1 MTDTDKK
8 HATIAAP
15 AERESA
21 FWETKTLAQMTRA
34 EWESLC
40 DGCGK
45 CCLYKLQDIDTDEL
59 VFTNVACRLLDAQ
72 TCRCAHYE
80 RRHEVVPDCIEFD
93 TDMISELIWMPSTCA
108 YRVLS
113 EGKPLQPWHPLI
125 SGDPESVHRAGIS
138 IRGRFISEDDADPD
152 LEEHVLDEEP

>member
-1 MTDTDKK
+1 MTETGKK
-8 HATIAAP
+8 QAAQ
-15 AERESA
+15 AVDGEGDSA

-45 CCLYKLQDIDTDEL
+45 CCLYKLRDIDTEEL
-59 VFTNVACRLLDAQ
+59 VFTNVACRLLDAH
-72 TCRCAHYE
+72 TCRCSHYE
-80 RRHEVVPDCIEFD
+80 RRHEVVPDCIAFD
-93 TDMISELIWMPSTCA
+93 TEMIRELDWMPSTCA
-108 YRVLS
+108 YRLLA
-113 EGKPLQPWHPLI
+113 EGKPLEPWHPLV

-138 IRGRFISEDDADPD
+138 IRGRFIPEDDADPD